1 MKADLHFDLP
11 EETHDLELA
20 LLAPK
25 LASDVEQVDEQ
36 LRAWLKY
43 GHSFANGT
51 QALEACR
58 DLLSDAMDL
67 VRTPHSG
74 L

>member
-51 QALEACR
+51 QAPAGSTSTTR
-58 DLLSDAMDL
+58 RAWGLLSP
-67 VRTPHSG
+67 RFT
-74 L
+74 